1 MMVVENICTQKIN
14 NIMVI
19 KESIKDRLVNSF
31 LYVKSF
37 IRSYIGKNEISNSD
51 ITSKMELILEDN
63 FKSFNTKTWRIGQEW
78 GLFHSGNAYQYYGED
93 SVFIKDDCLVL
104 NQIYSPK
111 KLSNWES
118 DKVYDIPYSV
128 GLVTTYDSYEYGFYE
143 FDVELPYG
151 TGLWPAVWLSCV
163 DSWPPEIDIL
173 EAYSNEKSKY
183 GFKLQTN
190 FHYGLKDIAA
200 GARNTPVYKP
210 LDRLKLGCYC
220 TKDFIKI
227 YYNGHLVRQITSD
240 KILKW
245 FRDKKMTVIL
255 NNAIRP
261 EYIKGIESQV
271 SEFKIH
277 SVKIWK

>member
-1 MMVVENICTQKIN
+1 MKKVENIFTLRISD
-14 NIMVI
+14 MVI
-19 KESIKDRLVNSF
+19 KESIKDRVINTF
-31 LYVKSF
+31 LYLRSF
-37 IRSYIGKNEISNSD
+37 IRSYIGKNEISNSN
-51 ITSKMELILEDN
+51 INSKMELILDDN
-63 FKSFNTKTWRIGQEW
+63 FKTFNNNTWRIGQAW
-78 GLFHSGNAYQYYGED
+78 GDFHSGNPYQYYGKD

-111 KLSNWES
+111 KLSNLES

-128 GLVTTYDSYEYGFYE
+128 GLITSYDSYGYGFYE
-143 FDVELPYG
+143 FDIELPSG
-151 TGLWPAVWLSCV
+151 VGLWPAVWLSCV

-190 FHYGLKDIAA
+190 LHYGFKHTVA
-200 GARNTPVYKP
+200 GARNTPTYKP
-210 LDRLKLGCYC
+210 LERLKLSCYW
-220 TKDFIKI
+220 KEDFIKI

-261 EYIKGIESQV
+261 EYTKDIESQV

>member
-1 MMVVENICTQKIN
+1 MKVVENICTLKIN
-14 NIMVI
+14 NMVI
-19 KESIKDRLVNSF
+19 KESIKDRIVNSF
-31 LYVKSF
+31 LYLGTFTRSF
-37 IRSYIGKNEISNSD
+37 IGKREISNSK
-51 ITSKMELILEDN
+51 ITSKMDLIFEDDFRYFN
-63 FKSFNTKTWRIGQEW
+63 DKSWRVGQAWGEFHPANT
-78 GLFHSGNAYQYYGED
+78 YQYYGKD
-93 SVFIKDDCLVL
+93 SVFVKNDCLIL

-118 DKVYDIPYSV
+118 DKVYDIPFSV
-128 GLVTTYDSYEYGFYE
+128 GLITSYDSYEYGFYE
-143 FDVELPYG
+143 FEVELPNG
-151 TGLWPAVWLSCV
+151 FGLWPAVWLSCV

-183 GFKLQTN
+183 GLKLQTN
-190 FHYGLKDIAA
+190 FHYGVKDTAA
-200 GARNTPVYKP
+200 GARNTPIHKQ
-210 LDRLKLGCYC
+210 LDRLKLGCYW

-240 KILKW
+240 SILKW

-255 NNAIRP
+255 NNGIRP
-261 EYIKGIESQV
+261 EYIKGMESQV